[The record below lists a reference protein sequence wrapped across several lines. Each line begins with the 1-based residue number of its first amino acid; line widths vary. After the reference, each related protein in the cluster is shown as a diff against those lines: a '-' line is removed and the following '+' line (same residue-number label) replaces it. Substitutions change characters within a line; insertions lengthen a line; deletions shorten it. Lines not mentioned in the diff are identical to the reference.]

1 MFNTGHCFGDKKRRP
16 SYLYFKKFTLRQP
29 LDRLCVVMAAVQTVY
44 VSKDTDNVILQIHCR
59 LIDFD
64 EAKKFK
70 NHDCCKRN
78 ICQIYKPLLITD
90 SEDTIYRVSVKN
102 ILLDHQGGCCYPG
115 VGILLKTN
123 TPGGLQKRP
132 KAGNLRWF
140 FVLTRICL
148 VTRGD

>member
-1 MFNTGHCFGDKKRRP
+1 M
-16 SYLYFKKFTLRQP
+16 
-29 LDRLCVVMAAVQTVY
+29 
-44 VSKDTDNVILQIHCR
+44 SKDTDNVILQIHCR

-148 VTRGD
+148 VTRGDWKVLQINFTIHQAGPNGAIFHLKGLSGFHRSSPLSFIA

>member
-1 MFNTGHCFGDKKRRP
+1 M
-16 SYLYFKKFTLRQP
+16 
-29 LDRLCVVMAAVQTVY
+29 
-44 VSKDTDNVILQIHCR
+44 SKDTDNVILQIHCR